1 MLNKIKHNR
10 RRDKNMKKIK
20 IMVADDN
27 KEFCNLIK
35 DYVYMQDD
43 MEFAGAAFDGI
54 SALDMIR
61 SRKPDVL
68 LLDNVMPQLDGI
80 GVLNHLQNFSPAD
93 RPKIVTMTACPTDVF
108 MSNAYKL
115 GVSYAMSRKIDI
127 NEIIDRCRMVV
138 NNSPAENNNT
148 LELPDIETLVTS
160 TIHEIG
166 VPAHIK
172 GYSYLRESIILVLED
187 RQLIESITKQLYPT
201 VAKKFNTSS
210 SRVERAIRHAIEVA
224 WDRGDTETLNR
235 IFGFTINQ
243 SKGKPTNSEFIAMIS
258 DKLRLELKTKTL

>member
-1 MLNKIKHNR
+1 MN
-10 RRDKNMKKIK
+10 KIK

-27 KEFCNLIK
+27 KEFCNFIR
-35 DYVYMQDD
+35 DYVSTQDD
-43 MEFAGAAFDGI
+43 MEFVGAAFDGI

-61 SRKPDVL
+61 TRKPDVL

-80 GVLNHLQNFSPAD
+80 GVLNHLQNFKPED
-93 RPKIVTMTACPTDVF
+93 RPRVVTVTACPTDVF

-115 GVSYAMSRKIDI
+115 GVSYAMSRKLDI
-127 NEIIDRCRMVV
+127 NEIIDRCRMVA
-138 NNSPAENNNT
+138 NNKPLNVKDEK
-148 LELPDIETLVTS
+148 LDVLDIESMVTS

-224 WDRGDTETLNR
+224 WDRGDTDTLNN

-243 SKGKPTNSEFIAMIS
+243 AKGKPTNSEFIAMIS
-258 DKLRLELKTKTL
+258 DKLRLQLKKMA